1 MIFFNPWLSRTNFLK
16 KKNLHIL
23 GNIVIGSGSSP
34 MIGVW
39 FCIQFSFTFYK
50 ASLLSQKG
58 GFTSQGFNSF
68 QTSVNI
74 ITPANTY
81 FLWHRHET
89 QPWIRHRQS
98 KAKCKYALCVHQL
111 HTQRA
116 YLRLIFNSQIYAAE
130 CPLMSHLQTADYW
143 FRIYSFNPVT
153 LDEDK
158 SVSPQTS
165 AHTHGFIYVYPRT
178 SQATLWERFT
188 NLMEGQ
194 LMHLD
199 DYIQNHI
206 ERFFLMQFCQWSR
219 EKEFAK
225 Y

>member
-1 MIFFNPWLSRTNFLK
+1 MGNLK
-16 KKNLHIL
+16 QNVNMLCVYI
-23 GNIVIGSGSSP
+23 
-34 MIGVW
+34 
-39 FCIQFSFTFYK
+39 SFT
-50 ASLLSQKG
+50 
-58 GFTSQGFNSF
+58 
-68 QTSVNI
+68 
-74 ITPANTY
+74 
-81 FLWHRHET
+81 H
-89 QPWIRHRQS
+89 
-98 KAKCKYALCVHQL
+98 
-111 HTQRA
+111 RA
-116 YLRLIFNSQIYAAE
+116 YLRLIFISPIYAAE

-153 LDEDK
+153 LEEDK

-206 ERFFLMQFCQWSR
+206 ERFFWCNSANEAEKRNLLSANNMECSR
-219 EKEFAK
+219 CSGNQLKRERHSSPSLRGSQTIKCNEVVKTELHLTNQVFVEI
-225 Y
+225 